1 MYLSDSM
8 LDEPSD
14 DFGLEDIFNAFKV
27 FFPLDFS
34 LNQSDEHPL
43 IHCSRLLLG

>member
-14 DFGLEDIFNAFKV
+14 DFGLEDIVNAFKV
-27 FFPLDFS
+27 FF
-34 LNQSDEHPL
+34 HL
-43 IHCSRLLLG
+43 ISV